1 MTIQKKIMF
10 SNIVATTITALMIC
24 IICVAYVHFHSETLP
39 NEIRESSGG
48 VHFHSETLPNEIR
61 ESSGGV
67 NKLTKIMNILYTYE
81 SEIFDMNWEIVLPEG
96 EEETELLLLPESQR
110 IEELESLGYHIRVE
124 SPYIVSFSNMDDQEK
139 HRCS

>member
-48 VHFHSETLPNEIR
+48 V
-61 ESSGGV
+61 
-67 NKLTKIMNILYTYE
+67 NKL
-81 SEIFDMNWEIVLPEG
+81 
-96 EEETELLLLPESQR
+96 
-110 IEELESLGYHIRVE
+110 
-124 SPYIVSFSNMDDQEK
+124 
-139 HRCS
+139 

>member
-1 MTIQKKIMF
+1 MTIQKKIMI
-10 SNIVATTITALMIC
+10 SNIVATTITALMI
-24 IICVAYVHFHSETLP
+24 
-39 NEIRESSGG
+39 
-48 VHFHSETLPNEIR
+48 HFHSETLPNEIR

-124 SPYIVSFSNMDDQEK
+124 SPYID
-139 HRCS
+139 